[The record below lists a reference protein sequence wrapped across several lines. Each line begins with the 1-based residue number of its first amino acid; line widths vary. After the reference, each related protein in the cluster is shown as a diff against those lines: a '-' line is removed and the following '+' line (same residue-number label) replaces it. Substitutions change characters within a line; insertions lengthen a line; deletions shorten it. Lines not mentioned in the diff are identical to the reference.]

1 MNVKDVLDIVTIIIF
16 AAPIVIQG
24 VKWIGHK
31 THNQKLINLSERAN
45 IIVASLDQSHAMSNA
60 QKKDV
65 ALNKLSDYASEV
77 GIKVTPTQLHD
88 YIEASVNFIR
98 SLERRI

>member
-1 MNVKDVLDIVTIIIF
+1 MNAKDVLDIITIVVF
-16 AAPIVIQG
+16 VAPIVVQG
-24 VKWIGHK
+24 FKWIGHK
-31 THNQKLINLSERAN
+31 THNQMIINLSERAH
-45 IIVASLDQSHAMSNA
+45 IIVSSLDQSHAMSNS

-77 GIKVTPTQLHD
+77 GIKVTSNQLHD